1 MTKLKRLPLHDFHVD
16 KNAKFASFG
25 GWEMPLSYGSSLD
38 EHNGTRKEVGVFD
51 VSHMGQIQVKGQESS
66 EFLDFILTNN
76 LFKCKVGCALY
87 SPMCNEDGGT
97 IDDLIV
103 YRKDSE
109 DFLLCVNASNLNKD
123 LEHLQFHASKYSCQ
137 LLDHS
142 KNIGLIAIQGPRS
155 TELIQKLFS
164 QDTLCMKKM
173 AFEEIEFCKESVLV
187 ARTGYTGE
195 DGYEIYISIKNL
207 SSLVKLLES
216 LLEEYEGG
224 WVGLAARD
232 SLRLEAGFPLYG
244 NELSDSISPISANL
258 AWSVCFDGGD
268 FLGKE
273 ALIEERSKRDLER
286 VIHYV
291 VKDRRIPRKGCRILY
306 DETDIGEVLSGGF
319 SPLLKAPIGSALIQ
333 GSKDITLVKHSLYA
347 ELRGSLL
354 PIELGPPVLKDERFN
369 PYRKNPQL

>member
-1 MTKLKRLPLHDFHVD
+1 MKKLVLNSFHES
-16 KNAKFASFG
+16 KGAKFSPFA
-25 GWEMPLSYGSSLD
+25 GWYMPMSYGSSID
-38 EHNGTRKEVGVFD
+38 EHLKTREKVSIFD
-51 VSHMGQIQVKGQESS
+51 VSHMGQIQVKGQESC

-76 LFKCKVGCALY
+76 ILKCKVGCAMY
-87 SPMCNEDGGT
+87 SPMCNENGGT

-103 YRKDSE
+103 YRKDSA

-123 LEHLQFHASKYSCQ
+123 LEHMQFHASKYSCQ

-164 QDTLCMKKM
+164 QDTLSIKKM
-173 AFEEIEFCKESVLV
+173 AFEEIEFCKENVLI

-195 DGYEIYISIKNL
+195 DGYEIYISIKKL
-207 SSLVKLLES
+207 PSLVKLLES
-216 LLEEYEGG
+216 LLKEYEGG

-232 SLRLEAGFPLYG
+232 SLRLEAGFPLHG
-244 NELSDSISPISANL
+244 NELSESISPISANL

-273 ALIEERSKRDLER
+273 ALLEERSRRDLER
-286 VIHYV
+286 VRHYV

-333 GSKDITLVKHSLYA
+333 GLKDIKFVKQSLYA

-369 PYRKNPQL
+369 PYRKNPRL